1 MNRRGKNNRDRY
13 KEDSKKLN
21 LTRTNLNNKAPYRG
35 DKKHQL
41 TRRKKILREKRAI
54 RRKARNRRLIG
65 LFSFFSIIIIA
76 LVLIFSKKS
85 SKNPIDDKNNGGVSS
100 QESGLKNKKPIKPE
114 ASLEEKTQD
123 FDKRIRDFIR
133 DNELDKDKL
142 SIAYYNL
149 DKGDALSYNDGE
161 IYRMG
166 RSNDF
171 MLGILLYDLEG
182 TNGINLDEK
191 VSLIK
196 KEDKDKKNKKDKKDK
211 NNLDD
216 NDENIDKSY
225 TIRGLIKMMVQ
236 VRSDEARETLTKYI
250 EDKTSKYWYDALSD
264 NYKIQLNYKNEMSQ
278 KDAMVMIRRLF
289 NQRDLTHEE
298 RAKLEQDLASRT
310 NDDKMKER
318 IKEQTKEKV
327 YTYQE
332 LINFMAASRSEARI
346 DPDLINKALFS
357 ENYGADY
364 GDRSLLGYV
373 LGEDKYLYL
382 ILSKNANKDIVY
394 KALSMVNNFHDYY
407 N

>member
-1 MNRRGKNNRDRY
+1 MNRREKTNRDRY
-13 KEDSKKLN
+13 KGDSKKVN
-21 LTRTNLNNKAPYRG
+21 PARANLNNKDPYRG
-35 DKKHQL
+35 DKEHQL
-41 TRRKKILREKRAI
+41 ARRRKILREKRAI

-65 LFSFFSIIIIA
+65 LFALVAIIIIA

-85 SKNPIDDKNNGGVSS
+85 SKNPSDDKNNGGVSS
-100 QESGLKNKKPIKPE
+100 QESGVNKKKPIKPE

-123 FDKRIRDFIR
+123 FDKRIRDFIK
-133 DNELDKDKL
+133 DNKLDKDKL

-149 DKGDALSYNDGE
+149 DKGDALSYNDGG

-196 KEDKDKKNKKDKKDK
+196 KEDKDKKNKKDRKDK
-211 NNLDD
+211 NKIDD
-216 NDENIDKSY
+216 NDDNIDKSY

-236 VRSDEARETLTKYI
+236 VGSSEARETLTKYI

-289 NQRDLTHEE
+289 NQRNLTHEE

-332 LINFMAASRSEARI
+332 LINFMAASKSEAGI

-357 ENYGADY
+357 ENYGSDY
-364 GDRSLLGYV
+364 GDRSLLGYA

-382 ILSKNANKDIVY
+382 ILSKNTNKDMVY
-394 KALSMVNNFHDYY
+394 KALSMINSFHDYY